1 MNKAKIISMI
11 NYKGG
16 VGKTTSTFNLACGLS
31 FLASKKVLM
40 IDLDPQ
46 CSLTNTCLESYKRKN
61 NKYDFDITCL
71 DIDQTINHVFKEY
84 LKDARLR
91 RGVNI
96 DLDRL
101 ILKNF
106 YKGDGSKDYEIDL
119 IPATMFDYSNQ
130 KYAMGLDDLQ
140 IEIASNIT
148 GTTTN
153 LFHATFLSQFFCDFG
168 IDKMYDFIIFDCP
181 PANNIT
187 TQNALVVSDY
197 ILIPTIM
204 DSMSSNGII
213 HLYNLINETI
223 FGKLNES
230 YNHEKNEYK
239 DIEQTEYFNY
249 IRKGAPKLLG
259 IFETLRKPSVNV
271 DNIKLRIEKN
281 EKLKDKYFKEITIYN
296 LVEVSKKIGNGLS
309 VFSKGEINT
318 TSQNRPDFEYAKLV
332 VKVLQGT
339 DTDFNIDDLN
349 YIYKNSYM

>member
-1 MNKAKIISMI
+1 MI
-11 NYKGG
+11 
-16 VGKTTSTFNLACGLS
+16 
-31 FLASKKVLM
+31 
-40 IDLDPQ
+40 
-46 CSLTNTCLESYKRKN
+46 
-61 NKYDFDITCL
+61 
-71 DIDQTINHVFKEY
+71 
-84 LKDARLR
+84 LKDFY
-91 RGVNI
+91 RG
-96 DLDRL
+96 DR
-101 ILKNF
+101 
-106 YKGDGSKDYEIDL
+106 DTTYEIDL
-119 IPATMFDYSNQ
+119 IAATMFDYSNQ

-140 IEIASNIT
+140 IEIACNVI
-148 GTTTN
+148 GRTTN
-153 LFHATFLSQFFCDFG
+153 LFHATFLSKFFCDFG

-230 YNHEKNEYK
+230 YNYEKELDD
-239 DIEQTEYFNY
+239 DIEKTEYFNY
-249 IRKGAPKLLG
+249 IRKGAPELLG

-271 DNIKLRIEKN
+271 DNIKLRISQN
-281 EKLKDKYFKEITIYN
+281 EKLKDKYFKDITIHN

-318 TSQNRPDFEYAKLV
+318 TSYNRPDLAYAKLV

-339 DTDFNIDDLN
+339 NSDFNRDELN
-349 YIYKNSYM
+349 HIYKNLYM